1 MRGIVRVG
9 CEADLGAEVFTCR
22 NEIEFVEHLWPAVL
36 YLGRISLLLVAV
48 ATGAAPQSPVCGI
61 RGPDCPSSRVAFH
74 RFISTCAT
82 QKAPQLHHHFGFCGL
97 GTHNNKLFHEIM
109 ILVSFVRGCG
119 SLADQL

>member
-1 MRGIVRVG
+1 V
-9 CEADLGAEVFTCR
+9 LKLLLAETRWGSSSTSGLLYYTWVTSRFCLW
-22 NEIEFVEHLWPAVL
+22 LWPRAQ
-36 YLGRISLLLVAV
+36 RRNHRFVASV
-48 ATGAAPQSPVCGI
+48 GHLK
-61 RGPDCPSSRVAFH
+61 PDCPSSTVAFH